1 MDVVSA
7 TGTVLPCISQGTSNL
22 IVAKGGN
29 NVIDAPDV
37 ARVVYALLLA
47 PVQVGECAAT
57 ELQEEGNL
65 PVMAGAA
72 GEVFDLFLVLR
83 IDDWALASEAA
94 DMFGDEDVL
103 GGSYTNAIDS
113 ALQDQPL
120 RSVGSWD
127 AVVVV
132 ADGDST
138 ATVADAKIDRTARL
152 GDARK
157 WL

>member
-1 MDVVSA
+1 MVSA

-94 DMFGDEDVL
+94 DMFGATKTSSVVL
-103 GGSYTNAIDS
+103 T
-113 ALQDQPL
+113 QM
-120 RSVGSWD
+120 RS
-127 AVVVV
+127 
-132 ADGDST
+132 T
-138 ATVADAKIDRTARL
+138 PRCKISRYEA
-152 GDARK
+152 
-157 WL
+157 